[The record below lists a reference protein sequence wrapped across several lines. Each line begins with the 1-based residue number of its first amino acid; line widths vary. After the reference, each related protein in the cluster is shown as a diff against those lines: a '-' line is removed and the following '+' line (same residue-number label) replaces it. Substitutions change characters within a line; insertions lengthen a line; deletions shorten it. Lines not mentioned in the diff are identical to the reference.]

1 MTQCERILQ
10 FMDQYGSIT
19 QADADTLRIKR
30 LASRICELRQ
40 RGVNIAV
47 ETITARGRLRGI
59 GRCHNEVFENLD

>member
-1 MTQCERILQ
+1 MTQCERILR
-10 FMDQYGSIT
+10 FMDQYGSIM

-47 ETITARGRLRGI
+47 ETIKGRNEYGPWKAARYRK
-59 GRCHNEVFENLD
+59 VPQ

>member
-10 FMDQYGSIT
+10 FMDQHGSIT

-30 LASRICELRQ
+30 QASRICELRQ

-47 ETITARGRLRGI
+47 ETITGRNEYGPWKAARYRK
-59 GRCHNEVFENLD
+59 VAQ